1 MLKNRTARLITLG
14 LATACGMSLYET
26 VKQLINPSVRIWT
39 SHLITI
45 AFVTILTVLLSLI
58 LQRRDE
64 RLQLA
69 LSVEANQ
76 RQQAIAK
83 ARSETVARGEIEDQL
98 RRSEERIAM
107 AVEAA
112 RIGFFEW
119 DCVHDQQV
127 WSSTAK
133 QLLGLRP
140 NSPADMAV
148 LMNAVH
154 PEDREGMA
162 KALAGPSP
170 DHPEFTYEHRA
181 LWSDGSVHWIW
192 IRGRAFFGLE
202 GQRLKVSG
210 IAMDIDERKQAEERL
225 RLHATALQEAGNAV
239 VLTDNRGAILW
250 VNRAFTHMT
259 GYAAEEV
266 IGTNPRILNS
276 GEQDAAFY
284 ASLWNTIT
292 AGKVWHGEIVN
303 RKKDGSLYPAE
314 MTIAPVRSQRGAIS
328 HYVAI
333 KQDVSERKLAEKAL
347 QAAEAKYRGIFENAV
362 LGIWQTRPN
371 GDFISVNP
379 AVARMAG
386 FSSPEEFQ
394 RHCRS
399 AIQLY
404 SDLRRRD
411 ELLHQLKTH
420 TEVHDFELNV
430 KVRDGRQ
437 RTILLNMRALTDAK
451 GEIYHEGT
459 VQDISDRKAAEE
471 RVRFLAYHD
480 ALTGLPNRTWLEEL
494 LANALVKAK
503 ARGEALAVLWID
515 LDNFKIINDSLGH
528 AIGDLLLKEVGQRLQ
543 DCLNQP
549 HGVARVGG
557 DEFACVLTGST
568 GASHAKAAANRI
580 REELKREFVIQ
591 GHLLPT
597 SCSIGISLFPDHGP
611 DSETLL
617 RNADLAMYSAKE
629 SGRNSVQFF
638 VPELNARVVERL
650 GMERQL
656 QAALGKHEFSLVYQ
670 PLVNI
675 ATEEII
681 GAEALLRW
689 YNAELGQVA
698 PSRFIELAENN
709 GLIIPIG
716 EWVLNAAC
724 AQLRQWHEQ
733 DLPIPSIAVNVSA
746 AQLLDDRFLQ
756 VVRKVLAA
764 NRLAAQHLELE
775 ITEGILLSNTRK
787 TLSVLEALA
796 GMGLR
801 LSIDDFGTGYSSLS
815 YLKDLP
821 VYKLKIDRSFI
832 RTMAETPRNAE
843 LAATIIRMGK
853 GLNLKVIAEGVES
866 KEQLAFLRAHQ
877 CDEAQGYYFSRPL
890 PADEFAS
897 LLLSRS
903 FSPSMLQP
911 HIEPATL
918 VYETSTRA
926 R

>member
-1 MLKNRTARLITLG
+1 MLKNRTARLVALAV
-14 LATACGMSLYET
+14 ATAGGMSLYET
-26 VKQLINPSVRIWT
+26 VKQQIGPSIRIWT

-45 AFVTILTVLLSLI
+45 AFVTILTVLLSLF
-58 LQRRDE
+58 LQRRDQ
-64 RLQLA
+64 RSQRA
-69 LSVEANQ
+69 LSDEAKQ
-76 RQQAIAK
+76 RRLAEAMAK
-83 ARSETVARGEIEDQL
+83 SEAAVRGQIEAQL
-98 RRSEERIAM
+98 RQSEERMAM
-107 AVEAA
+107 AVDAA

-119 DCVHDQQV
+119 DCVHDRQV
-127 WSSTAK
+127 WSSNAR

-140 NSPADMAV
+140 DSAADMAV

-154 PEDREGMA
+154 PEDREGIA
-162 KALAGPSP
+162 EALAGTSP
-170 DHPEFTYEHRA
+170 QRPAFTNEHRA
-181 LWSDGSVHWIW
+181 VWSNGSVHWIW
-192 IRGRAFFGLE
+192 IRGRAFFDPE

-239 VLTDNRGAILW
+239 VLADSQGAILW

-259 GYAAEEV
+259 GYAAEEA
-266 IGTNPRILNS
+266 IGRNPRILRS

-284 ASLWNTIT
+284 RLLWNTIT
-292 AGKVWHGEIVN
+292 AGEVWHGEIVN
-303 RKKDGSLYPAE
+303 RKKDGSLYPEE
-314 MTIAPVRSQRGAIS
+314 MTIAPVRSQSGTIS
-328 HYVAI
+328 HFVAI
-333 KQDVSERKLAEKAL
+333 KQDISERKLAEKAL
-347 QAAEAKYRGIFENAV
+347 QAAEAKYRSIFENAV

-371 GDFISVNP
+371 GEFITVNP
-379 AVARMAG
+379 ALANMAG
-386 FSSPEEFQ
+386 FSSPEDFQ
-394 RHCRS
+394 THYRS

-404 SDLRRRD
+404 SDLRCRD
-411 ELLHQLKTH
+411 ELLQQLKTH

-471 RVRFLAYHD
+471 KVRFLAYHD
-480 ALTGLPNRTWLEEL
+480 ALTGLPNRTSLEDL
-494 LANALVKAK
+494 LADALVKAK
-503 ARGEALAVLWID
+503 ARGETVAVLWID

-543 DCLNQP
+543 DCLGQP
-549 HGVARVGG
+549 DGVARVGG
-557 DEFACVLTGST
+557 DEFACVLTDSRGPSR
-568 GASHAKAAANRI
+568 GKAGANRI
-580 REELKREFVIQ
+580 RQELKREFVIQ
-591 GHLLPT
+591 GHLLPI
-597 SCSIGISLFPDHGP
+597 SCSIGISLFPDHGT
-611 DSETLL
+611 DSVTLL
-617 RNADLAMYSAKE
+617 RNADLAMYSAKD
-629 SGRNSVQFF
+629 SGRNSVRFF
-638 VPELNARVVERL
+638 APELNARVVERL

-689 YNAELGQVA
+689 HNAELGQVA

-724 AQLRQWHEQ
+724 AQLRQWHEL

-756 VVRKVLAA
+756 LVRKVLAA

-775 ITEGILLSNTRK
+775 ITEGVLLSDTQK
-787 TLSVLEALA
+787 TLSVLEGLA
-796 GMGLR
+796 GLGLR

-890 PADEFAS
+890 PAEEFAS

-903 FSPSMLQP
+903 FSPSILQS
-911 HIEPATL
+911 HIEPATM
-918 VYETSTRA
+918 VYKSSPRTR
-926 R
+926 

>member
-1 MLKNRTARLITLG
+1 MLKNRPIRLVTIG
-14 LATACGMSLYET
+14 LATACGMSLYEALKHVVGPNIGIWLSHFIT
-26 VKQLINPSVRIWT
+26 V
-39 SHLITI
+39 
-45 AFVTILTVLLSLI
+45 AFVTFLVVSLDAIVL
-58 LQRRDE
+58 RRDQ
-64 RLQLA
+64 RSQCA
-69 LSVEANQ
+69 LSVESNERYRAE
-76 RQQAIAK
+76 AM
-83 ARSETVARGEIEDQL
+83 ARSEAAARGQIEVQL
-98 RRSEERIAM
+98 RKSEERIAM

-112 RIGFFEW
+112 KIGFFEW
-119 DCVHDQQV
+119 DCMRDQQT

-133 QLLGLRP
+133 QLLGLSP
-140 NSPADMAV
+140 DSPADMVV
-148 LMNAVH
+148 LMNAVL
-154 PEDREGMA
+154 PEDREGIN
-162 KALAGPSP
+162 KALARTSP
-170 DHPEFTYEHRA
+170 ADPEFTYEHRA
-181 LWSDGSVHWIW
+181 LWSDGSMHWIW

-202 GQRLKVSG
+202 GQRLKISG
-210 IAMDIDERKQAEERL
+210 IAMNIDERKQAEERL
-225 RLHATALQEAGNAV
+225 RLLAAALQEAGNAV
-239 VLTDNRGAILW
+239 VLTDNQGAILW

-259 GYAAEEV
+259 GYAGDEV
-266 IGTNPRILNS
+266 IGRNPRILRS
-276 GEQDAAFY
+276 GEQDTAFY
-284 ASLWNTIT
+284 RLLWNTIT
-292 AGKVWHGEIVN
+292 AGEVWHGEIVN
-303 RKKDGSLYPAE
+303 RKKDGSLYPEE
-314 MTIAPVRSQRGAIS
+314 MTIAPVRSQSGTIS
-328 HYVAI
+328 HFVGI
-333 KQDVSERKLAEKAL
+333 KQDISERKLAEKAL
-347 QAAEAKYRGIFENAV
+347 QAAEAKYRSIFENAV

-371 GDFISVNP
+371 GEFITVNP
-379 AVARMAG
+379 ALAKMAG

-394 RHCRS
+394 THYHS

-404 SDLRRRD
+404 GDLRRRN
-411 ELLHQLKTH
+411 ELLHQLRTQ
-420 TEVHDFELNV
+420 TEVRDFELDV
-430 KVRDGRQ
+430 TVRGGRQ
-437 RTILLNMRALTDAK
+437 RTILLNMRALTDEK
-451 GEIYHEGT
+451 GEVYHEGT
-459 VQDISDRKAAEE
+459 VQDITDRKAAEE

-480 ALTGLPNRTWLEEL
+480 ALTGLPNRTSLEDL
-494 LANALVKAK
+494 LANALVKAN
-503 ARGEALAVLWID
+503 ARGETLAVIWID
-515 LDNFKIINDSLGH
+515 LDNFKIINNSLGH

-543 DCLNQP
+543 DCINEP
-549 HGVARVGG
+549 KSVARVGG
-557 DEFACVLTGST
+557 DEFACVLTDSKGPSR
-568 GASHAKAAANRI
+568 AKAGANRI
-580 REELKREFVIQ
+580 RQELKREFVIQ
-591 GHLLPT
+591 GHLLPI
-597 SCSIGISLFPDHGP
+597 SCSIGISLFPDHGT
-611 DSETLL
+611 DSDALL
-617 RNADLAMYSAKE
+617 RNADLAMYSAKD
-629 SGRNSVQFF
+629 SGRNSIRFF
-638 VPELNARVVERL
+638 APELNARVVERL
-650 GMERQL
+650 DMERQL

-689 YNAELGQVA
+689 HNAELGEVA

-724 AQLRQWHEQ
+724 AQLRRWHEM

-756 VVRKVLAA
+756 LVRKVLAA

-775 ITEGILLSNTRK
+775 ITEGVLLSHTSK

-796 GMGLR
+796 GLGLR

-853 GLNLKVIAEGVES
+853 GLNLKVIAEGVET

-877 CDEAQGYYFSRPL
+877 CDEAQGYYFSKPL

-903 FSPSMLQP
+903 FSPSILQP

-918 VYETSTRA
+918 VYESSTRG